1 VGTSNFFDG
10 RRTHGVVDTGR
21 RKIKV
26 MENGAAADEAVSL
39 AIRPENVE
47 VFKKAPHPQVAEP
60 MNLVAGRIDVVVF
73 QGAAVRLLI
82 HMDGEEI
89 ISDIIE
95 KEFAQRDLKRGDP
108 VYVYCSPEA
117 FLVFPEG
124 GGRG

>member
-1 VGTSNFFDG
+1 
-10 RRTHGVVDTGR
+10 
-21 RKIKV
+21 
-26 MENGAAADEAVSL
+26 MQNGAGADEAVSL

-47 VFKKAPHPQVAEP
+47 VFKKEASPQVVEP

-95 KEFAQRDLKRGDP
+95 KEFRTAR
-108 VYVYCSPEA
+108 SEA
-117 FLVFPEG
+117 G
-124 GGRG
+124 G